1 MSVPGVVEGGEAM
14 TRKGGGRESG
24 RSDISGEARELVPAD
39 PRSRPAAAN
48 PAAVN
53 PARTP
58 VYWHRQII
66 GYWHGA
72 RTSCVLCHLIEELR
86 ALEAEL
92 AALRKEAVKGSWRF
106 RAEAA
111 EARVK
116 ELTELVEIAATYVKT
131 PIDKEQILDMLRNP
145 NWREEWERKDAE
157 LHGEDQ
163 G

>member
-1 MSVPGVVEGGEAM
+1 M
-14 TRKGGGRESG
+14 
-24 RSDISGEARELVPAD
+24 
-39 PRSRPAAAN
+39 
-48 PAAVN
+48 
-53 PARTP
+53 
-58 VYWHRQII
+58 
-66 GYWHGA
+66 
-72 RTSCVLCHLIEELR
+72 LCHLIEELL

-106 RAEAA
+106 RAEKA

-157 LHGEDQ
+157 LRGEDSE
-163 G
+163 

>member
-1 MSVPGVVEGGEAM
+1 M
-14 TRKGGGRESG
+14 TVKKVAPVATESG
-24 RSDISGEARELVPAD
+24 YAPAHT
-39 PRSRPAAAN
+39 AAN
-48 PAAVN
+48 PA
-53 PARTP
+53 RTR
-58 VYWHRQII
+58 VYWHRQIL
-66 GYWHGA
+66 GDWHGDRA
-72 RTSCVLCHLIEELR
+72 SCVLCHLIEELL

-106 RAEAA
+106 RAEKA

-157 LHGEDQ
+157 LRGEDSE
-163 G
+163 

>member
-1 MSVPGVVEGGEAM
+1 M
-14 TRKGGGRESG
+14 TRKGGGSEDTEFPSQVY
-24 RSDISGEARELVPAD
+24 VPNPKD
-39 PRSRPAAAN
+39 HTAAAN

-116 ELTELVEIAATYVKT
+116 ELTELVEIAASYVKP
-131 PIDKEQILDMLRNP
+131 PIAKEEIIDMLRNP
-145 NWREEWERKDAE
+145 NWREEWERKTAE
-157 LHGEDQ
+157 LRGEDQ